1 MAHPLSPDGNPPAVR
16 KRMTGKAHLGLAVGG
31 VAALA
36 LAFYGWHWWQHGR
49 YQQDTDDAYVGGD
62 ITVISAKVPGYIAT
76 VAVSDNQ
83 VVHAG
88 DLLARLDDRDYRA
101 ALARADGAVAA
112 RKAELAN
119 LEATRAVQAALIAQA
134 KATVDA
140 SQAEIVR
147 SQDDDRRFERLVD
160 KAAVSVQAAQK
171 AAADYRQ
178 AAANGQKAQA
188 GLAVATRQLA
198 VIDTQQQQAAAG
210 LAQAMAEREAASL
223 NLGYT
228 ELRAPID
235 GVVGNRRAR
244 AGAYAATASQLM
256 VIVPAHGLWVDANFK
271 ESQLA
276 GIQPG
281 DPATIEADAVPGRV
295 FHGRVASVAPATGA
309 QFSVLPAENA
319 TGNFTKIVQRV
330 PVRIV
335 LDQADAALDALRP
348 GLSVV
353 ARVDH
358 RSQGS

>member
-1 MAHPLSPDGNPPAVR
+1 
-16 KRMTGKAHLGLAVGG
+16 
-31 VAALA
+31 
-36 LAFYGWHWWQHGR
+36 
-49 YQQDTDDAYVGGD
+49 
-62 ITVISAKVPGYIAT
+62 
-76 VAVSDNQ
+76 
-83 VVHAG
+83 
-88 DLLARLDDRDYRA
+88 
-101 ALARADGAVAA
+101 
-112 RKAELAN
+112 
-119 LEATRAVQAALIAQA
+119 
-134 KATVDA
+134 
-140 SQAEIVR
+140 
-147 SQDDDRRFERLVD
+147 
-160 KAAVSVQAAQK
+160 
-171 AAADYRQ
+171 
-178 AAANGQKAQA
+178 
-188 GLAVATRQLA
+188 
-198 VIDTQQQQAAAG
+198 
-210 LAQAMAEREAASL
+210 
-223 NLGYT
+223 
-228 ELRAPID
+228 
-235 GVVGNRRAR
+235 VVGNRRAR

-309 QFSVLPAENA
+309 QFSVLPPENA